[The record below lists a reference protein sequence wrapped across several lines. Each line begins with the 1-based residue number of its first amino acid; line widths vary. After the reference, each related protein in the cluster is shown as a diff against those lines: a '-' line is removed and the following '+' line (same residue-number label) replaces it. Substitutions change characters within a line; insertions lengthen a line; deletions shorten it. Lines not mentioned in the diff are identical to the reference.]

1 MKVAFCA
8 LGCKVNQYESD
19 CYAQL
24 FRQRG
29 YEISSF
35 DEKCDVYVINTCS
48 VTNIGE
54 RKSRQMIRR
63 AKKMNPSAVI
73 AVTGCYAQV
82 KTADIKN
89 MPEVDVVIGTSGRH
103 LICDLVEAVM
113 RGESAEHCADIMKE
127 RAYEEMEC
135 AGETERTRAYIKI
148 EDGCNNFCSYCIIPY
163 ARGPVRSRRP
173 ENVLA
178 EAARLAKNGFC
189 ELVLTGISI
198 SSYGRDLEENIAL
211 GDIINRVSETD
222 GIERVRLGSIDP
234 RIFDDDFIALLA
246 ANKKVCRQFHISL
259 QSGSAG
265 VLSRMNRK
273 YTPEQYLSAVEKI
286 RRAMPDAAITT
297 DIICGFPGESDI
309 EFEETKE
316 FVKKARFARVHV
328 FPYSER
334 EGTAA
339 AKMKQL
345 DKEVREKRAKEL
357 FEITENIRAEF
368 EESFIGST
376 HGVLFEQSADGVSEG
391 LTKNYLRIYVN
402 SEKPLDSELHSV
414 KITGRENGRLTGTL
428 AD

>member
-8 LGCKVNQYESD
+8 LGCKVNRYETD

-24 FRQRG
+24 FKQRG

-63 AKKMNPSAVI
+63 AKKMNPSAVV

-82 KTADIKN
+82 KNADIKN

-113 RGESAEHCADIMKE
+113 RGEDAEHFADIMKE
-127 RAYEEMEC
+127 RTYEEMEC

-163 ARGPVRSRRP
+163 ARGPVRSRRT
-173 ENVLA
+173 ENIVS

-198 SSYGRDLEENIAL
+198 SSYGRDLNENINL
-211 GDIINRVSETD
+211 GDIIKLVSEVD
-222 GIERVRLGSIDP
+222 GVKRVRLGSIDP
-234 RIFDDDFIALLA
+234 RIFDDDFIAALA
-246 ANKKVCRQFHISL
+246 ENEKVCRHFHISL
-259 QSGSAG
+259 QSGSAS
-265 VLSRMNRK
+265 VLKRMNRK
-273 YTPEQYLSAVEKI
+273 YTPEEYLSVVEKI

-297 DIICGFPGESDI
+297 DIICGFPEETAD
-309 EFEETKE
+309 EFEQTKE
-316 FVKKARFARVHV
+316 FAKKARFARVHV

-345 DKEVREKRAKEL
+345 DMQLREKRAKEL
-357 FEITENIRAEF
+357 FEITEGIRAEF
-368 EESFIGST
+368 EESFIGGTQS
-376 HGVLFEQSADGVSEG
+376 VLFEQSADGFSEG
-391 LTKNYLRIYVN
+391 LTKNYLRIFVK
-402 SEKPLDSELHSV
+402 SENPLDSELHAV
-414 KITGRENGRLTGTL
+414 KIIGRENGRLIGVL

>member
-1 MKVAFCA
+1 M
-8 LGCKVNQYESD
+8 
-19 CYAQL
+19 
-24 FRQRG
+24 
-29 YEISSF
+29 
-35 DEKCDVYVINTCS
+35 
-48 VTNIGE
+48 
-54 RKSRQMIRR
+54 
-63 AKKMNPSAVI
+63 
-73 AVTGCYAQV
+73 
-82 KTADIKN
+82 
-89 MPEVDVVIGTSGRH
+89 
-103 LICDLVEAVM
+103 
-113 RGESAEHCADIMKE
+113 
-127 RAYEEMEC
+127 
-135 AGETERTRAYIKI
+135 
-148 EDGCNNFCSYCIIPY
+148 
-163 ARGPVRSRRP
+163 
-173 ENVLA
+173 
-178 EAARLAKNGFC
+178 
-189 ELVLTGISI
+189 
-198 SSYGRDLEENIAL
+198 
-211 GDIINRVSETD
+211 
-222 GIERVRLGSIDP
+222 RLGSIDP
-234 RIFDDDFIALLA
+234 RIFDNDFITLLA
-246 ANKKVCRQFHISL
+246 ANEKVCRQFHISL

-297 DIICGFPGESDI
+297 DIICGFPGETDS

-316 FVKKARFARVHV
+316 FVRKARFARVHV

-345 DKEVREKRAKEL
+345 NKEVREKRAKEL

>member
-8 LGCKVNQYESD
+8 LGCKVNQYEAD

-24 FRQRG
+24 FKQRG

-63 AKKMNPSAVI
+63 TKKMNPSAVI

-82 KTADIKN
+82 KAADIKG

-113 RGESAEHCADIMKE
+113 RGENAEHCADIMKE
-127 RAYEEMEC
+127 RTYEEMEC

-163 ARGPVRSRRP
+163 ARGPVRSRRA

-178 EAARLAKNGFC
+178 EAARLAESGFR

-198 SSYGRDLEENIAL
+198 SSYGKDLEENIAL
-211 GDIINRVSETD
+211 GDIINRVSEIN

-234 RIFDDDFIALLA
+234 RIFDDAFIDLLA

-265 VLSRMNRK
+265 VLARMNRK
-273 YTPEQYLSAVEKI
+273 YTPGQYLSAVEKI

-297 DIICGFPGESDI
+297 DIICGFPGETDS

-339 AKMKQL
+339 AKMKQINK
-345 DKEVREKRAKEL
+345 DVRERRAKEL
-357 FEITENIRAEF
+357 SEITERIRAEF
-368 EESFIGST
+368 EESFIGRT
-376 HGVLFEQSADGVSEG
+376 HSVLFEQSADGVSEG

-402 SEKPLDSELHSV
+402 SKRPLDSELHAV
-414 KITGRENGRLTGTL
+414 KITGRENGRLTGVL